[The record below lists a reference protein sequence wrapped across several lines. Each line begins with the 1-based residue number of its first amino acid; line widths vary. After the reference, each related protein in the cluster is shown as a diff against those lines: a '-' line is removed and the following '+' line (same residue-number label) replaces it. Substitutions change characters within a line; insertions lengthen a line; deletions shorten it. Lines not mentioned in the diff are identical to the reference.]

1 MSAMDVDKKIIF
13 KERFYEKLD
22 NLIDKNSKNTYYFS
36 KSKTEEIINK
46 VKECKNSDYKKQP
59 SDYYLL
65 QHYDVLSSNGV
76 EKLILPLS
84 DKNPDIKYYCSV
96 EDLFDKLYEAH
107 INIGHGGRDRMIKEL
122 KRQYKNI
129 KQKEINLFL
138 NLCEVCQK
146 KKGA

>member
-1 MSAMDVDKKIIF
+1 M
-13 KERFYEKLD
+13 
-22 NLIDKNSKNTYYFS
+22 
-36 KSKTEEIINK
+36 
-46 VKECKNSDYKKQP
+46 
-59 SDYYLL
+59 L

-138 NLCEVCQK
+138 NLCEICHKIVQSLK
-146 KKGA
+146 ELLPELKFVHGKPRHSQS